1 VFRGEAVKVM
11 TDVRPQ
17 ITIDRISR
25 LLGYGRPRNLSRR
38 MLRVIERSLEKS
50 SCLIRPRILY
60 TEKNIKSAGRGGLIL
75 EKGVVIRSHK
85 LSKVC
90 GQCDRAAIF
99 VATIG
104 KGIDSFIRKLMD
116 QKRVA
121 EAYVVDA
128 IGSTAA
134 EQTVDAFQRKYN
146 AIRTDR
152 GEGTTLRFSPGYC
165 DWKVEE
171 QKKLFSVLD
180 NSLIGVELSESYL
193 MNPRKSVSGIFGIGR
208 REEIGHVPT
217 NPCVM
222 CGMYNCIARRSA

>member
-1 VFRGEAVKVM
+1 M
-11 TDVRPQ
+11 TDVRPE
-17 ITIDRISR
+17 ITVAGVSR
-25 LLGYGRPRNLSRR
+25 LLGYGRPRDLSKRL
-38 MLRVIERSLEKS
+38 LRAIEKSLEKS
-50 SCLIRPRILY
+50 HQLIKPRVLY
-60 TEKNIKSAGRGGLIL
+60 TEKSIKSSGDGTLVL
-75 EKGVVIRSHK
+75 EKGVVIRSRK

-90 GQCDRAAIF
+90 GKCDRAAIF

-104 KGIDSFIRKLMD
+104 KGIDSLIRKLTE
-116 QKRVA
+116 QKMVA
-121 EAYVVDA
+121 EAYIVDA

-134 EQTVDAFQRKYN
+134 EQTVDAFQRKYTSV
-146 AIRTDR
+146 RSQR

-171 QKKLFSVLD
+171 QKKLFNVID

-222 CGMYNCIARRSA
+222 CGMHHCIARRSA